1 MGLPASRTVIKLPP
15 AQEYEPFLVL
25 WCSSKHLEW
34 LKIAMRW
41 GGGGSILI
49 LQPPVKIKNY
59 SNNWFNIYKQK
70 QLQKNSS
77 LSAAWKPHNTK
88 VSYHFS
94 KKRDWG
100 LLSYQWH
107 WKLQWK
113 HLQCSTASITKRGD
127 RHRFL
132 QAGQCWQLTIPGNR
146 TTSKRGTQANPSL
159 TTQSY
164 SAEFL
169 YIRKSPIFVQLSNF
183 KK

>member
-1 MGLPASRTVIKLPP
+1 MGLPASRTVIKLPQHKSMSP
-15 AQEYEPFLVL
+15 S
-25 WCSSKHLEW
+25 WCCDVHRKHLEW

-41 GGGGSILI
+41 GGGSILI
-49 LQPPVKIKNY
+49 LQPPVKIRNY

-107 WKLQWK
+107 LF
-113 HLQCSTASITKRGD
+113 G
-127 RHRFL
+127 
-132 QAGQCWQLTIPGNR
+132 
-146 TTSKRGTQANPSL
+146 
-159 TTQSY
+159 SY
-164 SAEFL
+164 SAKIYSVPPPPLLREEIGTDSCRQASVGSSQFL
-169 YIRKSPIFVQLSNF
+169 ATKLHPREALKRTHP
-183 KK
+183 